1 MSKMSELS
9 MLLDDLIQCGEKLT
23 ETGKAL
29 KAFYS
34 STDEPAATPEKTGKK
49 QSAKLAPL
57 PEAKSKDNLPEPEAE
72 PQAVSQVE
80 EQTAPEHPA
89 LTANQETAPA
99 TPVPAKTYDKEEIRA
114 LLAAKAAESDGI
126 YRAQV
131 RDLVKKYGN
140 GGSLT
145 DVDPKDYADLA
156 ADTEAIGHAG

>member
-9 MLLDDLIQCGEKLT
+9 VLLDDLIQCGEKLT

-29 KAFYS
+29 KTFYS
-34 STDEPAATPEKTGKK
+34 STDEPAVTPEKTGKK
-49 QSAKLAPL
+49 QSAKAAQL
-57 PEAKSKDNLPEPEAE
+57 PEAKSQDNLPEAE
-72 PQAVSQVE
+72 PQAVSHVE
-80 EQTAPEHPA
+80 KQADSEHH
-89 LTANQETAPA
+89 APA
-99 TPVPAKTYDKEEIRA
+99 ADQEAAPSAPPPAKTYDKEEIRA

>member
-34 STDEPAATPEKTGKK
+34 STDEPTATPEKTGKK
-49 QSAKLAPL
+49 QSAKAAQP
-57 PEAKSKDNLPEPEAE
+57 PEAKPQGTLPEPEAA
-72 PQAVSQVE
+72 PQVA
-80 EQTAPEHPA
+80 EQP
-89 LTANQETAPA
+89 APA
-99 TPVPAKTYDKEEIRA
+99 PASPAKTYDKEEIRA

>member
-1 MSKMSELS
+1 MSKMGELS

-23 ETGKAL
+23 EIGKAL

-49 QSAKLAPL
+49 QSAKTAQL
-57 PEAKSKDNLPEPEAE
+57 PEAKPQGTLPEPEAE
-72 PQAVSQVE
+72 PQVE
-80 EQTAPEHPA
+80 KQTAPEQ
-89 LTANQETAPA
+89 LAPA
-99 TPVPAKTYDKEEIRA
+99 RDQESAPVTLDPSPTKIYDKEEIRA

>member
-34 STDEPAATPEKTGKK
+34 STDEPAATPEKTGRK
-49 QSAKLAPL
+49 QSAKTAQL
-57 PEAKSKDNLPEPEAE
+57 PEAKSQDNLPEPEAE
-72 PQAVSQVE
+72 AEPQAA
-80 EQTAPEHPA
+80 EQP
-89 LTANQETAPA
+89 APA
-99 TPVPAKTYDKEEIRA
+99 PASPAKTYDKEEIRA

>member
-1 MSKMSELS
+1 MRKMSELS
-9 MLLDDLIQCGEKLT
+9 MLLDDLIQCGEKLA

-29 KAFYS
+29 KTFYS
-34 STDEPAATPEKTGKK
+34 STDEPAATPEKAGKR
-49 QSAKLAPL
+49 QSAKTAQL
-57 PEAKSKDNLPEPEAE
+57 PEAKPQDNFPEAE
-72 PQAVSQVE
+72 AQVT
-80 EQTAPEHPA
+80 EQTSPEHPA
-89 LTANQETAPA
+89 PATDKKAAPA
-99 TPVPAKTYDKEEIRA
+99 TLAPAAPAKTYDKEEIRA

-145 DVDPKDYADLA
+145 DVDPKNYADLA

>member
-34 STDEPAATPEKTGKK
+34 STDEPAATPEKAGKR
-49 QSAKLAPL
+49 QSAKPAPL
-57 PEAKSKDNLPEPEAE
+57 PEAKSQDNLPEAE

-80 EQTAPEHPA
+80 KQTEPEQP
-89 LTANQETAPA
+89 APA
-99 TPVPAKTYDKEEIRA
+99 ADQEAAPSAPPPAKTYDKEEIRA

>member
-49 QSAKLAPL
+49 QSAKAAQL
-57 PEAKSKDNLPEPEAE
+57 PEAKPQDNFPEAE
-72 PQAVSQVE
+72 AQV
-80 EQTAPEHPA
+80 TAPEHPA
-89 LTANQETAPA
+89 PAADQEA
-99 TPVPAKTYDKEEIRA
+99 TLAPAKTYDKEEIRA

-145 DVDPKDYADLA
+145 DVDPKNYADLA

>member
-1 MSKMSELS
+1 MSKMGELS

-23 ETGKAL
+23 EIGKAL

-34 STDEPAATPEKTGKK
+34 STDEPAATPEKTGRK
-49 QSAKLAPL
+49 QSAKTAQP
-57 PEAKSKDNLPEPEAE
+57 PEAKPQDTLPVSEAA
-72 PQAVSQVE
+72 PQAT
-80 EQTAPEHPA
+80 EQTTPAQPAPDPSP
-89 LTANQETAPA
+89 T
-99 TPVPAKTYDKEEIRA
+99 KTYDKEEIRA

>member
-34 STDEPAATPEKTGKK
+34 STDEAAATPEMAGKR
-49 QSAKLAPL
+49 QSAKTAQL
-57 PEAKSKDNLPEPEAE
+57 PEAKPQDTLPVSEAAPEVAQQTEPEQ
-72 PQAVSQVE
+72 P
-80 EQTAPEHPA
+80 
-89 LTANQETAPA
+89 APA
-99 TPVPAKTYDKEEIRA
+99 TDQEAAPTAPDPAKTYDKEEIRA

>member
-29 KAFYS
+29 KTFYS
-34 STDEPAATPEKTGKK
+34 STDEPAATPEKTGKR
-49 QSAKLAPL
+49 QSAKTAQL
-57 PEAKSKDNLPEPEAE
+57 PEAKPQDNLPEAE

-80 EQTAPEHPA
+80 KQTEPEQP
-89 LTANQETAPA
+89 APA
-99 TPVPAKTYDKEEIRA
+99 TDQEAAPTAPDPSPTKTYDKEEIRA

-145 DVDPKDYADLA
+145 DVNPKDYADLA

>member
-34 STDEPAATPEKTGKK
+34 STDELAATPEKTGKK
-49 QSAKLAPL
+49 QSAKAAPL
-57 PEAKSKDNLPEPEAE
+57 PEAKPQVNLPEATPQVAKQTSPE
-72 PQAVSQVE
+72 QS
-80 EQTAPEHPA
+80 
-89 LTANQETAPA
+89 APA
-99 TPVPAKTYDKEEIRA
+99 ADQEVTSAPAKTYDKEEIRA

-131 RDLVKKYGN
+131 RDLVKKYGD